1 MTTERKTAKDEYE
14 IQQRMARLA
23 PTDVTSSE
31 RWAFYMLERMARSG
45 LVVRVDEGQ

>member
-1 MTTERKTAKDEYE
+1 MMTERKTTKDEHE

-31 RWAFYMLERMARSG
+31 RWASTCWSGWRARGSWFG
-45 LVVRVDEGQ
+45 WMSR